1 MNIWTISTCTFGKMR
16 VFNVNSRSVNHAA
29 RNCGSVK
36 KFGRAS
42 GFLAGPVDF
51 QIHWPCGP
59 VVSTVQCQGL
69 HIYHCQGQ
77 GRLHIYQGQSGID
90 YSDTM
95 HYRSGGEAVLFTYY
109 YLSTHFSQ
117 SAHYSY
123 FSSPYIYHLFFTSK
137 SGLSTQVQG
146 AKYTP
151 ARGIMPCCR
160 CHLP

>member
-1 MNIWTISTCTFGKMR
+1 MKLCVCFSMNIWTISTCTFGKMR

-69 HIYHCQGQ
+69 
-77 GRLHIYQGQSGID
+77 LLL
-90 YSDTM
+90 
-95 HYRSGGEAVLFTYY
+95 AV
-109 YLSTHFSQ
+109 
-117 SAHYSY
+117 
-123 FSSPYIYHLFFTSK
+123 YI
-137 SGLSTQVQG
+137 GPQVQ
-146 AKYTP
+146 
-151 ARGIMPCCR
+151 M
-160 CHLP
+160 